1 MEVPVEE
8 TIGMWED
15 RPVETGRAGLMQL
28 QSDEFDG
35 LVEGD
40 RRLRAFYV
48 RGRIVHVEGGTIDAL
63 IEDTLT
69 AHQADDAGVAMLAAM
84 RTLAPEARARYFT
97 HKTPLDEVD
106 ETLRSGGFTGYVCL
120 AEKVVSGA
128 YFLVYHNGKRM
139 PVAYV
144 GAARRIVTGQEAF
157 DLAVDEVGIYEVF
170 PTPIEIRTM
179 DADATDAAP
188 PSPDPPTPER
198 PSIDI
203 QLDMSD
209 ASSGV
214 YAGASDAMAA
224 TEQPPTVVDEP
235 STPSTA
241 EPEGAEASTVPDEGA
256 VPPASEPTTPET
268 PSEQVAAPGSGSGP
282 RPANEA
288 VTSHLQGR
296 LMALEERRRE
306 LERERDELMREVA
319 RVETTVE
326 EREARIT
333 ELTAEYESRLGD
345 QADMIDAQQRQ
356 IDALQDEVA
365 TLEQTIAH
373 QQAELAGEDV
383 VETEELPPRA
393 AFEQTNLFV
402 RYNDKAGPSLRDF
415 RMQNAAIG
423 KVRENLSV
431 EYHTHF
437 DAPRTTVEE
446 QPFEE
451 YLHSATEYRFI
462 HWVTGD
468 LLDLIEETGN
478 RGAMGPLFEAVTAI
492 DRVELYGEVS
502 ASVAGEDDPISRPFD
517 IIARNQVGDPL
528 LVADVNTTPV
538 ATTRAMTESMT
549 EKLIDLAP
557 AIPDIAAG
565 FYVTESFYDPG
576 ALQVIADAISGG
588 IIPRT
593 NKRSYVRIGRGRGF
607 HLCLTERRGEQF
619 YLNVPDL

>member
-15 RPVETGRAGLMQL
+15 RPVETGRAGLVQL
-28 QSDEFDG
+28 QTDEFDG

-40 RRLRAFYV
+40 RNLRAFFV
-48 RGRIVHVEGGTIDAL
+48 RGRIVHVAGGAVDELADDA
-63 IEDTLT
+63 LT

-84 RTLAPEARARYFT
+84 RTLAPEARARYYT
-97 HKTPLDEVD
+97 HKTALEAVD

-120 AEKVVSGA
+120 AEQVVSGA

-144 GAARRIVTGQEAF
+144 GAARRVVTGQDAF
-157 DLAVDEVGIYEVF
+157 DIAADEVGIYEVF
-170 PTPIEIRTM
+170 PTQIEIRTI
-179 DADATDAAP
+179 D
-188 PSPDPPTPER
+188 PDPEEVATPPPTDTTPET
-198 PSIDI
+198 PPIDL
-203 QLDMSD
+203 QLDMTGTSTD
-209 ASSGV
+209 A

-224 TEQPPTVVDEP
+224 TEQAPAEVEEPTP
-235 STPSTA
+235 
-241 EPEGAEASTVPDEGA
+241 ASTSDP
-256 VPPASEPTTPET
+256 T
-268 PSEQVAAPGSGSGP
+268 PSEAPAAVDGSTPVSDTAP
-282 RPANEA
+282 VEPEPPSEESAPSQSTSVQRPANEA

-326 EREARIT
+326 ERDDRIT
-333 ELTAEYESRLGD
+333 RLTAEYEGTIGE
-345 QADMIDAQQRQ
+345 QADTIDAQQRQ
-356 IDALQDEVA
+356 IEQLQGQVA
-365 TLEQTIAH
+365 SLEQTVAH
-373 QQAELAGEDV
+373 QQAELEGEAV
-383 VETEELPPRA
+383 IETEELPPRA
-393 AFEQTNLFV
+393 AFEQTNLFI
-402 RYNDKAGPSLRDF
+402 RYRDKAGPSLRDF

-423 KVRENLSV
+423 KVRENLAV

-437 DAPRTTVEE
+437 DAARTTIEGE
-446 QPFEE
+446 SFEA
-451 YLHSATEYRFI
+451 YLHEATEYRFI
-462 HWVTGD
+462 QWVTGD
-468 LLDLIEETGN
+468 LLALIEETGN

-502 ASVAGEDDPISRPFD
+502 ASVATEDEPISRPFD

-528 LVADVNTTPV
+528 LVADVNTTPA

-549 EKLIDLAP
+549 EKLADLAP
-557 AIPDIAAG
+557 AIADIAAG

-576 ALQVIADAISGG
+576 ALQVIADQISGG

-593 NKRSYVRIGRGRGF
+593 SKRSYVRMGRGRGF

>member
-15 RPVETGRAGLMQL
+15 RPVETGQAGLLQL
-28 QSDEFDG
+28 QTDEFDG

-40 RRLRAFYV
+40 RNLRAFYV
-48 RGRIVHVEGGTIDAL
+48 RGRIVHVAGGTVDELAD
-63 IEDTLT
+63 DTLT

-84 RTLAPEARARYFT
+84 RTLAPEARARYYT
-97 HKTPLDEVD
+97 HKTALDAVD

-120 AEKVVSGA
+120 AEQVVSGA

-144 GAARRIVTGQEAF
+144 GAARRIVTGQDAF
-157 DLAVDEVGIYEVF
+157 ELAADEVGIYEVF
-170 PTPIEIRTM
+170 PTQIEIRTI
-179 DADATDAAP
+179 DAGPEEVAAP
-188 PSPDPPTPER
+188 PPPDPTPET
-198 PSIDI
+198 PQIDL
-203 QLDMSD
+203 QLDVTGTSTD
-209 ASSGV
+209 A

-224 TEQPPTVVDEP
+224 TEQAPAEVEEPTP
-235 STPSTA
+235 
-241 EPEGAEASTVPDEGA
+241 ASTSDP
-256 VPPASEPTTPET
+256 T
-268 PSEQVAAPGSGSGP
+268 PSEAPTAVDGSVPVSDTAPVEPEAPSGEP
-282 RPANEA
+282 ATSQSTSVQRPANEA

-326 EREARIT
+326 ERDDRIT
-333 ELTAEYESRLGD
+333 RLTAEYEGTIGE
-345 QADMIDAQQRQ
+345 QADTIDAQQRQ
-356 IDALQDEVA
+356 IEQLQAQVA
-365 TLEQTIAH
+365 NLEQTVAH
-373 QQAELAGEDV
+373 QQAELEGEELI
-383 VETEELPPRA
+383 ETEELPPRA
-393 AFEQTNLFV
+393 AFEQTNLFI
-402 RYNDKAGPSLRDF
+402 RYRDKAGPSLRDF

-423 KVRENLSV
+423 KVRENLAV

-437 DAPRTTVEE
+437 DAARTTVEGE
-446 QPFEE
+446 SFEA
-451 YLHSATEYRFI
+451 YLHGATEYRFI
-462 HWVTGD
+462 QWVTGD
-468 LLDLIEETGN
+468 LLALIEETGN

-502 ASVAGEDDPISRPFD
+502 ASVATEDEPISRPFD

-528 LVADVNTTPV
+528 LVADVNTTPA

-549 EKLIDLAP
+549 EKLADLAP
-557 AIPDIAAG
+557 AIADIAAG

-576 ALQVIADAISGG
+576 ALQVIADQISGG

-593 NKRSYVRIGRGRGF
+593 SKRSYVRMGRGRGF